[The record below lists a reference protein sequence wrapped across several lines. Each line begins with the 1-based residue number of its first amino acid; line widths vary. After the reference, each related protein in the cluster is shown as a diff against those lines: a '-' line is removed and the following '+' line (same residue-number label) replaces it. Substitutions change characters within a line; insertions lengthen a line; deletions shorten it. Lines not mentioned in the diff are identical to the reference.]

1 MGRICIQAANI
12 HAGGGAWLLRALIS
26 ALPTDTQGLITLD
39 NRFQCPDN
47 IPQSMI
53 KASFPGTFSGRFSAE
68 RYIAQHAQ
76 AGDILICFGNL
87 PPLWKSPAKVVVL
100 LHQPYLVEKISLKG
114 FSLWP
119 RLRMTIERLWLRF
132 FMHHADRIIVQTQV
146 VANNL
151 RKTYPTVPPISLCTF
166 APDGVLSKVSDL
178 RFLRSQPHSSEV
190 DIHNGSIL
198 DLTPSPYDFVYIAS
212 SEPHKNHRCLIQA
225 WVELARR
232 GSRPRLAITL
242 DHSLEPT
249 LCEWIQKKI
258 DREGLKI
265 TLLGRL
271 PHHEV
276 LALYQQARAMIFPSY
291 AETLGLPLIEAQ
303 QAGLP
308 IVASDAEFV
317 REIIKP
323 NESFDPHS
331 PSSIADAVTRFLKL
345 QAPRE
350 AELLIQCTDGAGF
363 LGVVLE
369 EEGVRI

>member
-1 MGRICIQAANI
+1 LKKLGQICIHAANV
-12 HAGGGAWLLRALIS
+12 HAGGGGWLLRSLIA
-26 ALPTDTQGLITLD
+26 ALPRDTQGFITLD
-39 NRFQCPDN
+39 NRFQCPDTLPDN
-47 IPQSMI
+47 MT
-53 KASFPGTFSGRFSAE
+53 KASFPGTFAGRFAAE
-68 RYIAQHAQ
+68 RCIAKQVE

-87 PPLWKSPAKVVVL
+87 PPLWKSPANVVVL
-100 LHQPYLVEKISLKG
+100 LHQPYLVEKLSLQE

-119 RLRMTIERLWLRF
+119 RLRMTIERLWLRLF
-132 FMHHADRIIVQTQV
+132 IDHADRIIVQTQV

-151 RKTYPTVPPISLCTF
+151 RKTFPKVPPISLCAF
-166 APDGVLSKVSDL
+166 APDGVLSAVTARGLSHA
-178 RFLRSQPHSSEV
+178 QEHSSET
-190 DIHNGSIL
+190 DIQNESTL
-198 DLTPSPYDFVYIAS
+198 DRAPLLYDFVYIAS

-232 GSRPRLAITL
+232 GSRPSLALTL
-242 DHSLEPT
+242 DPALEPT
-249 LCEWIQKKI
+249 LCKWVREESN
-258 DREGLKI
+258 REGLNI

-276 LALYQQARAMIFPSY
+276 LALYQQARALIFPSY

-308 IVASDAEFV
+308 IVASDLAFV

-323 NESFDPHS
+323 NESFAAHS

-350 AELLIQCTDGAGF
+350 AQLVIQCTDGAGF
-363 LGVVLE
+363 LAMVLAS
-369 EEGVRI
+369 